1 MYIQDRT
8 DMIYWSYIFVYT
20 RIIMTLLDV
29 LKNRLSYSLKYASG
43 KYQNLVK
50 LSESDIDESSVTFQ
64 AGYYKGI
71 LDYSKA
77 NLEVIND
84 IDGLYHINKYG
95 IELCRLVI
103 KVPISNF
110 SDYYVPSN
118 QTYYK
123 IGKGFYSE
131 EHKEWIEME
140 VTPEIM
146 NETFGSLIDLNMLRA
161 ELSSYKLFASS
172 NNLF

>member
-1 MYIQDRT
+1 
-8 DMIYWSYIFVYT
+8 MIYWSYLFMYM
-20 RIIMTLLDV
+20 RLIMTLFEV
-29 LKNRLSYSLKYASG
+29 LKNRLSYSFKYASG
-43 KYQNLVK
+43 KYQNQVK
-50 LSESDIDESSVTFQ
+50 LSESDIDESSVIFQ
-64 AGYYKGI
+64 VGYYKGI
-71 LDYSKA
+71 IDYSKA

-84 IDGLYHINKYG
+84 VDGLYHINKFG
-95 IELCRLVI
+95 IELCRLVV

-131 EHKEWIEME
+131 EHKEWIAME

-146 NETFGSLIDLNMLRA
+146 NETFGRLIDLNMLRV
-161 ELSSYKLFASS
+161 ELSSYKLFVSS